1 MGRRAYVCL
10 YDDLSN
16 PTPKFRVQI
25 ERQIPTQ
32 FPQAKDTVLCSPSPI
47 FSVADDPFLP
57 QDGTKYRIVF
67 CVHRQ
72 PFAQLG
78 KVNDEEIRRFLWYS
92 LGITSIVAIFPNDTP
107 EAELLEVLDGSQ
119 ILCREVWVVED
130 GVLEKGPSV
139 AFSSVNGC
147 ELAPVHWDIVPL
159 GADLQR
165 LMIELRLNFDSLVKR
180 TRLLMPSLL
189 HTVGEVVVSAVEQC
203 NEIIRHEAVLN
214 THGRPDNPTGEKPHE
229 CGEATAQEYLAS
241 YRLLNVS
248 VDALIQ
254 LNSGLA
260 YILSQNFYGGPPLAR
275 NLSLNGSHS
284 LLGIGTAITGI
295 QRLTEF
301 IIGGFA
307 THPLGSII
315 KPYYR
320 DVTLRVYLGQTD
332 GWPDGRTPDYYTRQ
346 VGKRSQTPKLAYF
359 STRMGFSEHRYCVTA
374 SSQSL
379 SAADTARRNLLTL
392 THELLHAHVKGLF
405 ATILAGREGQGSGE
419 MPLVQLVREYRS
431 LNKRVA
437 MQPDWTIV
445 EFLRF
450 RIFVFCDSM
459 YRIAGEFPGYQVKEE
474 LRPSLGFGPD
484 TDDFAE
490 GERFKNAFGF

>member
-284 LLGIGTAITGI
+284 LLGIGT
-295 QRLTEF
+295 
-301 IIGGFA
+301 
-307 THPLGSII
+307 
-315 KPYYR
+315 
-320 DVTLRVYLGQTD
+320 
-332 GWPDGRTPDYYTRQ
+332 
-346 VGKRSQTPKLAYF
+346 
-359 STRMGFSEHRYCVTA
+359 
-374 SSQSL
+374 
-379 SAADTARRNLLTL
+379 SAAHLLREAASTSAACSLLRWQSRCRR
-392 THELLHAHVKGLF
+392 A
-405 ATILAGREGQGSGE
+405 
-419 MPLVQLVREYRS
+419 
-431 LNKRVA
+431 
-437 MQPDWTIV
+437 
-445 EFLRF
+445 
-450 RIFVFCDSM
+450 
-459 YRIAGEFPGYQVKEE
+459 
-474 LRPSLGFGPD
+474 
-484 TDDFAE
+484 
-490 GERFKNAFGF
+490 